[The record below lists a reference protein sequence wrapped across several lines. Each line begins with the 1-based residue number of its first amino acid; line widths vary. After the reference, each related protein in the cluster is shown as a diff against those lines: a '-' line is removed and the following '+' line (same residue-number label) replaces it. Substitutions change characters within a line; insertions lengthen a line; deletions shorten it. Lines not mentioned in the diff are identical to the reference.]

1 MYGPRYSYYPPEIH
15 NTADLLMKQTK
26 GEFLTPAE
34 KERLQ
39 RYASNQRLVNRHKKK
54 N

>member
-1 MYGPRYSYYPPEIH
+1 MQQVRYSYRPTEIH

-34 KERLQ
+34 KARLQ

-54 N
+54 K